1 MSVTLVLRADK
12 GIPLTNN
19 EVDANFSNLK
29 SAVEE
34 YTASDV
40 LIKLK
45 TVDGV
50 GSGLNADLLD
60 AMNAVNV
67 DLTGNSIVSRKNG
80 NFSAGIITATS
91 FVGNLVGSAA
101 AVAFT
106 GLTGPVT
113 IWNQNTTGT
122 AAGLSEVLAVLSG
135 GTGVTTKTGTGSVV
149 LNITPTLTSANLVT
163 ALLTTPTLVTPILG
177 TPSSGNFASGTFS
190 WPTFNQ
196 NTTGN
201 ANHATSATTA
211 TALISGNNYQ
221 VNSLGVG
228 TPPSGLTG
236 DIRATN
242 NITAYYSDARLKD
255 VQGNIKNPL
264 ESVMS
269 LNGVIYKGNDVARGY
284 GYTSDTEQVGLIAQ
298 EVQKVLPQVVV
309 PAPFDIAQAEDGS
322 EYSKSGENYLTI
334 QYEKLIPL
342 LIEAI
347 KEQQVQISELKKYIN
362 QSN

>member
-67 DLTGNSIVSRKNG
+67 DSTGNSIVSRKNG
-80 NFSAGIITATS
+80 NFSAGIITATT
-91 FVGNLVGSAA
+91 FVGNLVGSVGS
-101 AVAFT
+101 VAFT
-106 GLTGPVT
+106 ALTGPAP
-113 IWNQNTTGT
+113 IWNQNTLGT

-177 TPSSGNFASGTFS
+177 TPSSGNFTSGTFS

-196 NTTGN
+196 NTTG
-201 ANHATSATTA
+201 TSASA

-221 VNSLGVG
+221 INSLGVG
-228 TPPSGLTG
+228 TPPSGSTG

-242 NITAYYSDARLKD
+242 NITAYYSDLRLKD
-255 VQGNIKNPL
+255 VLGNIKNPL
-264 ESVMS
+264 EAVLS
-269 LNGVIYKGNDVARGY
+269 LNGVIYKGNAVARGY